1 MARVWVFDDDIST
14 DGIIAGRYLASFE
27 IKHDPRELA
36 KHAMESV
43 DPTFAAK
50 VRKGDVII
58 AGKNF
63 GCGSSR
69 EEAPIALK
77 AAGISAIVAESFAR
91 IFYRNSVNQG
101 LPALT
106 CPGVRRGFKSGD
118 KAEVDLKR
126 GIVQNTTTGKTF
138 KVDPLPDFILAILRA
153 GGLIPYLKRVGKSGK
168 TILR

>member
-1 MARVWVFDDDIST
+1 MARVWVFGDDIST
-14 DGIIAGRYLASFE
+14 DGIIAGRYLALFE
-27 IKHDPRELA
+27 VEHDPRELA

-77 AAGISAIVAESFAR
+77 AACISAIVAESFAR

-101 LPALT
+101 LPTLT

-118 KAEVDLKR
+118 KAKIDLGK
-126 GIVQNTTTGKTF
+126 GIVRNATTGKIF

-153 GGLIPYLKRVGKSGK
+153 GGLIPYLKRIGKSSK
-168 TILR
+168 TIFR